1 MFGNQL
7 IKASNI
13 SRAQLNGQAG
23 ASRSKL
29 LKKEKKMIVGQF
41 YLDFMI
47 RFYIK

>member
-29 LKKEKKMIVGQF
+29 LKKKKNDCWPVSSGF
-41 YLDFMI
+41 YD
-47 RFYIK
+47 